1 MPHTRRQPRT
11 VSAFQIGAPVVAPN
25 ADSARITASLPTVIA
40 PMQIFPFGRAA
51 HGPRGPEPP
60 AAGQAAWAVAACR
73 HRGRQPR
80 IPAPVGRG
88 IMGAWKPV
96 AAGYALVSPRLKV
109 DAWTKTE
116 TSHGELLVS
125 CTKNRDEMPGQS
137 RGG

>member
-1 MPHTRRQPRT
+1 M
-11 VSAFQIGAPVVAPN
+11 
-25 ADSARITASLPTVIA
+25 
-40 PMQIFPFGRAA
+40 
-51 HGPRGPEPP
+51 PRGNPSPKLAITVDP
-60 AAGQAAWAVAACR
+60 DTHAQV
-73 HRGRQPR
+73 
-80 IPAPVGRG
+80 
-88 IMGAWKPV
+88 V